1 MIPTE
6 IYTRVDALGPAFR
19 LPLRAL
25 IEIDEEFGRAS
36 MLDHALQVKDGGQ
49 TRPVALLIQD
59 WTLALN
65 LMRDLQYAR
74 TSKQE
79 AQINRRLTRVL
90 QKAKARAES
99 APRSAN

>member
-1 MIPTE
+1 MIPAE
-6 IYTRVDALGPAFR
+6 VYQRVDALGPAFR
-19 LPLRAL
+19 MPLRAL
-25 IEIDEEFGRAS
+25 TMIDEELGRAS
-36 MLDHALQVKDGGQ
+36 MLDHALQAKDGWQ
-49 TRPVALLIQD
+49 TRLVALLLSD

-99 APRSAN
+99 RVHR